1 MTLSKISE
9 KFILNKLKFIKY
21 GNLKLINYDG
31 KVYHF
36 GNLEHKFTADIKI
49 NNPKFYLNIIFG
61 GGSALGEAHINKDFY
76 STNLTN
82 LIELTAKN
90 IHLVYSFSGS
100 LSKSLKNPIGVRIY
114 EKLVNLI

>member
-1 MTLSKISE
+1 M
-9 KFILNKLKFIKY
+9 
-21 GNLKLINYDG
+21 
-31 KVYHF
+31 
-36 GNLEHKFTADIKI
+36 
-49 NNPKFYLNIIFG
+49 NIIFG

-100 LSKSLKNPIGVRIY
+100 LKLQRFKNILKGIFASNTKSKSLKYISKHYDLGNEFFSLWLDKSLTYSSAIFEN
-114 EKLVNLI
+114 EKNNLEDAQIFR